1 MIDHHVRLGIADIQR
16 PRSAAGRQT
25 RSDQPFTFPASCGN
39 VGRVFVVETNF
50 ADDCVGDSSYRKELQ
65 VTLEPS
71 MTPASC
77 LCKEMELCAIPP
89 CCSLLPSGLS

>member
-1 MIDHHVRLGIADIQR
+1 
-16 PRSAAGRQT
+16 
-25 RSDQPFTFPASCGN
+25 
-39 VGRVFVVETNF
+39 VVETNF